1 MSTRLNFNQLE
12 EAALA
17 AWQPVKKVFDRLNS
31 DALKFGEALVALRD
45 ACDKR
50 GQFTAWL
57 RRNRIA
63 KNRAIYCLR
72 LAQGKVKAAVE
83 KRQGRFLEGLL
94 YGEFY
99 RACHAGDLKQAKTL
113 AERLRKQVEEK
124 IEELLETAEEVAS
137 AEKKAA

>member
-1 MSTRLNFNQLE
+1 MTARLNFNQLE
-12 EAALA
+12 KTALA
-17 AWQPVKKVFDRLNS
+17 AWKPLKQGFDRLNS
-31 DALKFGEALVALRD
+31 DALEFGKALIALRD

-57 RRNRIA
+57 KKNRID
-63 KNRAIYCLR
+63 KNRAMYCLR
-72 LAQGKVKAAVE
+72 LAQGKVKAAAE

-99 RACHAGDLKQAKTL
+99 RACYAGDLKQAKTL

-124 IEELLETAEEVAS
+124 IEELLETAEEVAG